1 MGKLEKLKKQ
11 TTLKAAIGAVREYIL
26 SSRLQPGDRLP
37 TENSLC
43 ESLGISRNII
53 REALRYYRTLGII
66 TSRPK
71 IGATI
76 QNLVPE
82 DPFKGYLPFIAADPE
97 GLKEAAQMR
106 MVLECGAAPLIIDK
120 ASADD
125 VAELRRLVADM
136 RADRDFLQAEIQ
148 FHTCLARAAGNRL
161 INSMKSLTVDFFAE
175 NLLDNEKSADREQIA
190 AEHEQI
196 VEALAARD
204 LDRLLAALRTHYRK
218 YSP

>member
-1 MGKLEKLKKQ
+1 MAKLERLKRQ
-11 TTLKAAIGAVREYIL
+11 TTLKAAIGAVREFIL
-26 SSRLQPGDRLP
+26 SNKLEPGDRMP
-37 TENSLC
+37 TENALC

-106 MVLECGAAPLIIDK
+106 MVLECGAAPLIMDK

-125 VAELRRLVADM
+125 IAELRRLVAAM
-136 RADRDFLQAEIQ
+136 RADKDFLQAEIQ
-148 FHTCLARAAGNRL
+148 FHTCLAQAAGNRL

-175 NLLDNEKSADREQIA
+175 NLLDNQKEADVQRIA
-190 AEHEQI
+190 DEHEAI
-196 VEALAARD
+196 VEALAAHD

-218 YSP
+218 YF

>member
-1 MGKLEKLKKQ
+1 MAKLERLKRQ
-11 TTLKAAIGAVREYIL
+11 TTLKAAIGAVREFIL
-26 SSRLQPGDRLP
+26 SNKLEPGDRMP
-37 TENSLC
+37 TENALC

-76 QNLVPE
+76 QNLVPK

-106 MVLECGAAPLIIDK
+106 MVLECGAAPLIMDK

-125 VAELRRLVADM
+125 IAELRRLVADM
-136 RADRDFLQAEIQ
+136 RADQDFLQAEIQ
-148 FHTCLARAAGNRL
+148 FHTCLAQAAGNRL

-175 NLLDNEKSADREQIA
+175 NLLDNQQEADVQRIA
-190 AEHEQI
+190 DEHEAI
-196 VEALAARD
+196 VEALAAHD

-218 YSP
+218 YF

>member
-1 MGKLEKLKKQ
+1 MAKLEKLKRQ
-11 TTLKAAIGAVREYIL
+11 TTLKAAIGAVREFIL
-26 SSRLQPGDRLP
+26 SNKLEPGDRMP
-37 TENSLC
+37 TENALC

-106 MVLECGAAPLIIDK
+106 MVLECGAAPLIMDK

-125 VAELRRLVADM
+125 VAQLRRLVADM
-136 RADRDFLQAEIQ
+136 RADHDFLQAEIQ
-148 FHTCLARAAGNRL
+148 FHTCLARSAGNRL
-161 INSMKSLTVDFFAE
+161 INCMKSLTVDFFAE
-175 NLLDNEKSADREQIA
+175 NLLDNQKQADVQRIA
-190 AEHEQI
+190 DEHEAI
-196 VEALAARD
+196 VEALAAHD
-204 LDRLLAALRTHYRK
+204 LDKLVAALRIHYQK
-218 YSP
+218 YF